1 MSSSIICVCA
11 AVLLDTKGPEIRTG
25 FFADGKKKIDLVKG
39 ESIILTSDYSFK
51 GSSAKL
57 ACSYQ
62 SLAKSVRAGQ
72 EILVAD
78 GSLVLTVLSTD
89 EALGE
94 VTARIENN
102 ASIGGTGIGM
112 WFVALMRNEQ
122 TNASNTSSTLC
133 CGSESTE
140 RKNMNLPGTATA
152 TSVTILSILLTQHI
166 PYQCIVFRR
175 SSGVVVDL
183 PTLTDKDIDDIVNWG
198 IKYDVDFVAASFV
211 RKASDV
217 AYIREVLEKNG
228 GSGIKII
235 SKIENQ
241 EGLNNYPEILDI
253 SDGIMV
259 ARGDLGMEIVRAS
272 CLCRR
277 FM

>member
-1 MSSSIICVCA
+1 
-11 AVLLDTKGPEIRTG
+11 
-25 FFADGKKKIDLVKG
+25 
-39 ESIILTSDYSFK
+39 
-51 GSSAKL
+51 
-57 ACSYQ
+57 
-62 SLAKSVRAGQ
+62 
-72 EILVAD
+72 
-78 GSLVLTVLSTD
+78 
-89 EALGE
+89 
-94 VTARIENN
+94 
-102 ASIGGTGIGM
+102 
-112 WFVALMRNEQ
+112 MRNEQ
-122 TNASNTSSTLC
+122 TNLSYASPIYFF
-133 CGSESTE
+133 GSTE

-152 TSVTILSILLTQHI
+152 ASGTILSILLTQHI
-166 PYQCIVFRR
+166 PDQCIVSHR

-259 ARGDLGMEIVRAS
+259 ARGDLGMEIVRTGS
-272 CLCRR
+272 CQFDLCQR

>member
-1 MSSSIICVCA
+1 
-11 AVLLDTKGPEIRTG
+11 
-25 FFADGKKKIDLVKG
+25 
-39 ESIILTSDYSFK
+39 
-51 GSSAKL
+51 
-57 ACSYQ
+57 
-62 SLAKSVRAGQ
+62 
-72 EILVAD
+72 
-78 GSLVLTVLSTD
+78 VLTVLSTD

-152 TSVTILSILLTQHI
+152 TSVTILSILLTRHI
-166 PYQCIVFRR
+166 PYQCIVFHR